1 MQRQPLGEAA
11 DRQKIQSLLKGRNPG
26 WMQTRLC
33 ALKMGFSASNTK
45 AFIAESL
52 GVSERT
58 VARWFTVYRQ
68 HGLDAV
74 LKRGYGIGRPSG
86 LNSEIEAYLLKGL
99 ENARWNTAE
108 QARAEL
114 SVHFKRSFSYHQ
126 VWHWLKKCAGVFRV
140 PRPVHE
146 KRDSKKAEAFK
157 RDFLGILRRQP
168 ISGKRPIKIWFADES
183 RYGLLPNLRR
193 VWTLKGRRPH
203 KLWQSKYDWSYCYG
217 ALDPVEGKTVFV
229 QTPSVSLE
237 WTRAFLEQIKT
248 QYPGYEH
255 IVVWDGAGFH
265 PKEASHEII
274 PEGIHIV
281 TLPPYSPELNPI
293 EKLWDLIQDQTANK
307 LWPTIERLDTVVG
320 LHLKDW
326 WEAPNKVISLF
337 GKGWI
342 RSSANAT

>member
-26 WMQTRLC
+26 WMQTRLY

-86 LNSEIEAYLLKGL
+86 LDSEIKAYLLKGL

-168 ISGKRPIKIWFADES
+168 I
-183 RYGLLPNLRR
+183 
-193 VWTLKGRRPH
+193 
-203 KLWQSKYDWSYCYG
+203 
-217 ALDPVEGKTVFV
+217 
-229 QTPSVSLE
+229 
-237 WTRAFLEQIKT
+237 
-248 QYPGYEH
+248 
-255 IVVWDGAGFH
+255 
-265 PKEASHEII
+265 
-274 PEGIHIV
+274 
-281 TLPPYSPELNPI
+281 
-293 EKLWDLIQDQTANK
+293 
-307 LWPTIERLDTVVG
+307 
-320 LHLKDW
+320 
-326 WEAPNKVISLF
+326 
-337 GKGWI
+337 
-342 RSSANAT
+342 

>member
-1 MQRQPLGEAA
+1 MKRQPLGEAA

-146 KRDSKKAEAFK
+146 KRDSKKA
-157 RDFLGILRRQP
+157 DQ
-168 ISGKRPIKIWFADES
+168 
-183 RYGLLPNLRR
+183 
-193 VWTLKGRRPH
+193 
-203 KLWQSKYDWSYCYG
+203 
-217 ALDPVEGKTVFV
+217 
-229 QTPSVSLE
+229 
-237 WTRAFLEQIKT
+237 
-248 QYPGYEH
+248 
-255 IVVWDGAGFH
+255 
-265 PKEASHEII
+265 
-274 PEGIHIV
+274 
-281 TLPPYSPELNPI
+281 
-293 EKLWDLIQDQTANK
+293 DLVC
-307 LWPTIERLDTVVG
+307 R
-320 LHLKDW
+320 
-326 WEAPNKVISLF
+326 
-337 GKGWI
+337 
-342 RSSANAT
+342 